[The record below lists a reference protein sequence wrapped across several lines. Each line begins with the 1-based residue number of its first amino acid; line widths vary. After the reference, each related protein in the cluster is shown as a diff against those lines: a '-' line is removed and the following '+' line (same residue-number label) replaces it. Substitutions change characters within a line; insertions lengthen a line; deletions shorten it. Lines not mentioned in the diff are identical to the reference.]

1 MSLSAIASAASNALP
16 TVNFHPHGHR
26 KGARP
31 DTGSTSSTSATSS
44 ASSGTSAMSIGQLPV
59 GATTPLFNN
68 ILQSLTQTVAAQTA
82 VTAATPAGAT
92 TAAAGTTGA
101 ASATSTTPATGTTN
115 TAANV
120 QAFMHSLFQALK
132 QDGLGGSAN
141 SGAVSA
147 ATSAAGTTAAGTTA
161 AGSGQYQ
168 GNLVS
173 SLQSLVQQV
182 GNSSSA
188 ATTNLS
194 AAYRNLVNAAG
205 SGTAATSAASAGA
218 SSNQSSSAGLQNFLN
233 NLLQNLQSGG
243 VHSLSSIGNNVN
255 ANV

>member
-31 DTGSTSSTSATSS
+31 DTGSTSSTSATSG

-92 TAAAGTTGA
+92 TA
-101 ASATSTTPATGTTN
+101 
-115 TAANV
+115 
-120 QAFMHSLFQALK
+120 
-132 QDGLGGSAN
+132 
-141 SGAVSA
+141 
-147 ATSAAGTTAAGTTA
+147 AAGTTA

>member
-59 GATTPLFNN
+59 GASTPLFNN

-82 VTAATPAGAT
+82 VTAATPGGA
-92 TAAAGTTGA
+92 TAAAGTSGA
-101 ASATSTTPATGTTN
+101 TPATSTTPATGTTS

-243 VHSLSSIGNNVN
+243 VHSLSSIGNNVK
-255 ANV
+255 AHR